1 MSYHKIYKLWN
12 DFVNKNEN
20 KKYFYD
26 WNNTWLINFKKM
38 SDLFSNNL
46 SDKKEIKK
54 LKQWMR
60 NQNYNYQNKV
70 NSMSIKNIEQYD
82 KWTELIKSDEYKKY
96 FK

>member
-1 MSYHKIYKLWN
+1 
-12 DFVNKNEN
+12 
-20 KKYFYD
+20 
-26 WNNTWLINFKKM
+26 M

-60 NQNYNYQNKV
+60 SQNYNYKNKV

-82 KWTELIKSDEYKKY
+82 KWTELINSDEYKKY

>member
-1 MSYHKIYKLWN
+1 
-12 DFVNKNEN
+12 
-20 KKYFYD
+20 
-26 WNNTWLINFKKM
+26 M

-70 NSMSIKNIEQYD
+70 NNMSIKNIEQYD